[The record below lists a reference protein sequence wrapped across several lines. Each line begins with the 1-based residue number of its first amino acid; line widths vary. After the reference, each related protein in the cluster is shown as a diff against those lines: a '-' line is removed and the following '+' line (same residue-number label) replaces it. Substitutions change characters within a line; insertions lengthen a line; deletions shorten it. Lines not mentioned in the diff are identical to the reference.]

1 LTIHFHCACGQKLKA
16 TSDSVGKH
24 FDCPVCGT
32 AVVVP
37 ERDEAAP
44 PPARKSVSATVGAGV
59 TAAPPP
65 QAKAEAPA
73 SSSAHSDV
81 ENRPKQPVAKQKEA
95 SRPQPSKAGK
105 NGAPKKKSKA
115 PSDEDL
121 AHEALGLAGDG
132 PSATDTRELAESDTK
147 VIDGSDTKELDKPVE
162 RPAEVRNGFIP
173 ESEMRLRTDNEI
185 LADRV
190 RMMALNQQVHPDA
203 LDQDASTA
211 DTARDLYKLVRKM
224 KKSDAPAEPV
234 KKPRKKRGGEG
245 EPFDYAGFG
254 AEMLR
259 TVVPG
264 AVGVVVVC
272 LLAYWISSSV
282 MSGGRGLPELGDV
295 SGVVTLDGKPL
306 AGATVTFVPQIEDEE
321 AASHVAP
328 SSGMTDASG
337 RYSLMYVKDVE
348 GAAVGTHIVM
358 ISAPKPN
365 GAESLPRRYNSAS
378 ELGFEVKPGSNDAPF
393 ELTSK

>member
-1 LTIHFHCACGQKLKA
+1 
-16 TSDSVGKH
+16 
-24 FDCPVCGT
+24 
-32 AVVVP
+32 
-37 ERDEAAP
+37 
-44 PPARKSVSATVGAGV
+44 
-59 TAAPPP
+59 
-65 QAKAEAPA
+65 
-73 SSSAHSDV
+73 
-81 ENRPKQPVAKQKEA
+81 
-95 SRPQPSKAGK
+95 
-105 NGAPKKKSKA
+105 
-115 PSDEDL
+115 
-121 AHEALGLAGDG
+121 
-132 PSATDTRELAESDTK
+132 
-147 VIDGSDTKELDKPVE
+147 
-162 RPAEVRNGFIP
+162 
-173 ESEMRLRTDNEI
+173 MRLRTDNEI

-211 DTARDLYKLVRKM
+211 DTARDLYKVVRKM

-234 KKPRKKRGGEG
+234 KKPRKKKGGEG
-245 EPFDYAGFG
+245 EPFDYAAFG

-264 AVGVVVVC
+264 IVGVVVVC

-306 AGATVTFVPQIEDEE
+306 AGAMVTFVPQIEDGD

-328 SSGMTDASG
+328 STGMTDASG

-365 GAESLPRRYNSAS
+365 GAESLPRKYNSAS
-378 ELGFEVKPGSNDAPF
+378 ELSFEVKPGNNDAPF